1 MSLLNKF
8 SHVEIK
14 ADTRISEA
22 DKAVCLR
29 EQEAF
34 DKSGPALEQ
43 LADLYDALDAEQR
56 GILGEDTK
64 DFYNPYMRTDGFRF
78 ASDDARR
85 AMEARNEKFIDRVVS
100 YFTRTYS
107 VELNA
112 YEIKKHLIP
121 EKPSDD
127 FIDTRRYRGW
137 DNMTEEERADFNKKC
152 AEHKELVAQHTN
164 LLRHLP
170 LRYEQIVDE
179 IITQLGGFSFQ
190 ERAMN
195 EMLARCWS
203 VGHRKDWRTDKTVEE
218 FEVKNDT
225 LKLLDSGYWCRCH
238 DDSWRSYPEWSASD
252 ALKHVL
258 EAVAHFQCGRMNEGH
273 LWFPELF
280 RYDTKNNVFPINN
293 MEKVKNIKLFKNGR
307 VDIKF
312 SSAAYAQEFVENY
325 LRRYVEVNAA

>member
-14 ADTRISEA
+14 ADARISEA
-22 DKAVCLR
+22 DRAVCLR

-34 DKSGPALEQ
+34 DKSGPTLEQ
-43 LADLYDALDAEQR
+43 LADLFDEMVAEQR
-56 GILGEDTK
+56 GILAADGKE
-64 DFYNPYMRTDGFRF
+64 FVNPYMHTDGFRF
-78 ASDDARR
+78 GSDDARR
-85 AMEARNEKFIDRVVS
+85 AMEARNEKFIDRVVN
-100 YFTRTYS
+100 YFARTYS

-112 YEIKKHLIP
+112 HEIKKHLIP
-121 EKPSDD
+121 EKPRDD
-127 FIDTRRYRGW
+127 FMNVCRYRSW
-137 DNMTEEERADFNKKC
+137 NDMTEEEQTDFDKKC
-152 AEHKELVAQHTN
+152 AEYKKLVEQHTY
-164 LLRHLP
+164 LIRHLP

-195 EMLARCWS
+195 ELLARCWKA
-203 VGHRKDWRTDKTVEE
+203 GHRRDWRTDKTVEE

-225 LKLLDSGYWCRCH
+225 LKLLGSKYWCRCR
-238 DDSWRSYPEWSASD
+238 DDSWRNYPEWSASNG
-252 ALKHVL
+252 LKHVL
-258 EAVAHFQCGRMNEGH
+258 EAIAHFQCGRMNEGH

-280 RYDTKNNVFPINN
+280 KYNTRENVFPINN

-325 LRRYVEVNAA
+325 LRKYVEVGSA

>member
-1 MSLLNKF
+1 MSLMDKF
-8 SHVEIK
+8 SAVEIK
-14 ADTRISEA
+14 ADNRISEE
-22 DKAVCLR
+22 DKVFCQR
-29 EQEAF
+29 QQEAF
-34 DKSGPALEQ
+34 DKSGPALER
-43 LADLYDALDAEQR
+43 LADLFDEMVAEQR
-56 GILGEDTK
+56 GILAADGGE
-64 DFYNPYMRTDGFRF
+64 FFNPYMHTDGFHF
-78 ASDDARR
+78 GSDDARR
-85 AMEARNEKFIDRVVS
+85 AMEARNEAFIDRLVN
-100 YFTRTYS
+100 YFARTYS
-107 VELNA
+107 VELSA

-121 EKPSDD
+121 GKPSDD
-127 FIDTRRYRGW
+127 FVDVRRYRSW
-137 DNMTEEERADFNKKC
+137 NDMTEEEQADFKKKC
-152 AEHKELVAQHTN
+152 AEHKKLMEQHTY
-164 LLRHLP
+164 LIRHLP

-195 EMLARCWS
+195 EMLARCWKA
-203 VGHRKDWRTDKTVEE
+203 GHREDWRTNKTVEE

-225 LKLLDSGYWCRCH
+225 LKLLDIGYWCTCR

-252 ALKHVL
+252 GLKHVL

-280 RYDTKNNVFPINN
+280 KYDTRENVFPINN

-325 LRRYVEVNAA
+325 LRRYVEVDVA

>member
-1 MSLLNKF
+1 MDLLNKF

-14 ADTRISEA
+14 ADARISEA

-34 DKSGPALEQ
+34 DKAGPALEK
-43 LADLYDALDAEQR
+43 LADLYDALNEEQR
-56 GILGEDTK
+56 SILSEDGK
-64 DFYNPYMRTDGFRF
+64 EFYNPYMYAGNFRF
-78 ASDDARR
+78 ASDDARH
-85 AMEARNEKFIDRVVS
+85 AMEARNESFIDRVVN
-100 YFTRTYS
+100 YFAHTYS
-107 VELNA
+107 VELSA

-127 FIDTRRYRGW
+127 FVDVRRYRGW
-137 DNMTEEERADFNKKC
+137 NSMTEEERADFNKKL
-152 AEHKELVAQHTN
+152 AEHKKLVDEYTH

-195 EMLARCWS
+195 EMLARCWKA
-203 VGHRKDWRTDKTVEE
+203 GHREDWRTNKTEEE
-218 FEVKNDT
+218 FAVKGDT
-225 LKLLDSGYWCRCH
+225 LKLLDSGYWCHCR
-238 DDSWRSYPEWSASD
+238 DNSWQSYPEWSASD

-280 RYDTKNNVFPINN
+280 KYGTRNNVFPINN
-293 MEKVKNIKLFKNGR
+293 MEKVRNIKLFKNGR

-312 SSAAYAQEFVENY
+312 SSAAYAQEFMENY
-325 LRRYVEVNAA
+325 LRKYVEVDAA

>member
-22 DKAVCLR
+22 DKAVCLQ

-43 LADLYDALDAEQR
+43 LADLYDTLCEEQR
-56 GILGEDTK
+56 VIFEK
-64 DFYNPYMRTDGFRF
+64 DGKEFYNPYMSVSNF
-78 ASDDARR
+78 SSESVRR
-85 AMEARNEKFIDRVVS
+85 AMETRNEAFIDRVVDH
-100 YFTRTYS
+100 FARTYS
-107 VELNA
+107 VELNV

-127 FIDTRRYRGW
+127 FVDIRRYRGW
-137 DNMTEEERADFNKKC
+137 NSMTEEERADYEEKC
-152 AEHKELVAQHTN
+152 AEHKKLMEQHTD
-164 LLRHLP
+164 LIRHLP
-170 LRYEQIVDE
+170 LRYERIVDE

-195 EMLARCWS
+195 EMLARCWKA
-203 VGHRKDWRTDKTVEE
+203 GHRQDWRTSKTEEE

-225 LKLLDSGYWCRCH
+225 LKLLDSGYWCHCR

-252 ALKHVL
+252 GMKHVL
-258 EAVAHFQCGRMNEGH
+258 EAVAHFECGRMNEGH

-280 RYDTKNNVFPINN
+280 KYDTRENVFPINN
-293 MEKVKNIKLFKNGR
+293 MAKVKNIRLFKNGR

-312 SSAAYAQEFVENY
+312 SSAAYAQEFVESY
-325 LRRYVEVNAA
+325 LRKYVEVDAA